1 MTTLPEVVRAIQL
14 LHSNKPGAKEEL
26 AALWQKQC
34 QSAKDK
40 NLRVHAGSPAMVPK
54 RASAARPLSS
64 LKTHLKP
71 VTSAPAGTKPSV
83 PITAPKP
90 AIAIKRKD
98 SPTKTQT
105 KPERLAP
112 LPISTAADALFG
124 RSTIGASDGPADS
137 PRKRARTE
145 EAEVKRAVGV
155 KAAPESDALEEHE
168 DLQDRDDETDKK
180 VYVVEK
186 LLKHKM
192 DRGGMV
198 YLVKWAGYT
207 AAEASWEPEENIG
220 AKIVIEYKEDNDIPL
235 SETDQEWLVHEAEG
249 DFAEVYCTICKSYD
263 SLDQN
268 PIVICDECSCG
279 YHSKCH
285 EPRISLKVLEITDS
299 EWLCADCKEGFVN
312 SPRHIE
318 RSKPKH
324 KDQGDDAGPASPSH
338 THLKDSS
345 GISGVDADRKFKRD
359 QPEKDRAGQDKRKRL
374 LQEATGV
381 PGNRNAF
388 LKEMKSKMK
397 RLRGRSTSRRGR
409 W

>member
-1 MTTLPEVVRAIQL
+1 
-14 LHSNKPGAKEEL
+14 
-26 AALWQKQC
+26 
-34 QSAKDK
+34 
-40 NLRVHAGSPAMVPK
+40 MVPK

-90 AIAIKRKD
+90 AVAIKRKD
-98 SPTKTQT
+98 SPTKSQT

-168 DLQDRDDETDKK
+168 DLQDRDDETDNSKK

-192 DRGGMV
+192 DRCGMV

-220 AKIVIEYKEDNDIPL
+220 AKIVIEYKVNVGRSHNTALCRTTRSLNRSNGIQEDNDIPL

-324 KDQGDDAGPASPSH
+324 KDQGDDAGPASSSH
-338 THLKDSS
+338 TQLKDSS

-388 LKEMKSKMK
+388 LKGMKSKMK